1 MAKGGAAAAAK
12 KIFRCTACGQLEARW
27 LGRCSACGEWNTLV
41 EEVGGGKK
49 ASVSVGAGAA
59 PVSAATVEVGE
70 HAPRRES
77 GITELDRVLG
87 GGLVQGSL
95 VLLGGDPGIGKSTLL
110 LQALDGLAR
119 RGAKVLYVSGEESVA
134 QTGLRARRLGVAA
147 KSLLLHSE
155 TSLERILG
163 EIDRCGPQIVAIDSV
178 QTVHTETSDGIPGSV
193 AQVRECAG
201 RLMAFAKGT
210 GTSVILVGHV
220 TKDGSIAGPKTLE
233 HVVDVVLS
241 FEGDGAH
248 DHRVLRG
255 LKNRFGST
263 SEIGVFTMRAE
274 GLAEVQNPS
283 ELFLAER
290 PIGVPGSVVVGS
302 VDGSRPLLAEV
313 QALVAAPAAGIGRRT
328 ATGVDVSRVALLL
341 AVLAERA
348 GLDVL
353 SRDVFVNAAGG
364 VRLAEP
370 AIDLGIALAVAS
382 AERRR
387 PVHSR
392 TVVFGELGLAG
403 EIRGVA
409 LAAER
414 VAEAHKLGF
423 ERVVMPRHNKARI
436 DAPRGVELVGVEHIE
451 RALEVVMG

>member
-1 MAKGGAAAAAK
+1 
-12 KIFRCTACGQLEARW
+12 
-27 LGRCSACGEWNTLV
+27 
-41 EEVGGGKK
+41 
-49 ASVSVGAGAA
+49 
-59 PVSAATVEVGE
+59 
-70 HAPRRES
+70 
-77 GITELDRVLG
+77 
-87 GGLVQGSL
+87 
-95 VLLGGDPGIGKSTLL
+95 
-110 LQALDGLAR
+110 
-119 RGAKVLYVSGEESVA
+119 
-134 QTGLRARRLGVAA
+134 
-147 KSLLLHSE
+147 
-155 TSLERILG
+155 
-163 EIDRCGPQIVAIDSV
+163 
-178 QTVHTETSDGIPGSV
+178 
-193 AQVRECAG
+193 
-201 RLMAFAKGT
+201 MAFAKGT
-210 GTSVILVGHV
+210 GTAVILVGHV
-220 TKDGSIAGPKTLE
+220 TKDGAIAGPKTLE
-233 HVVDVVLS
+233 HVVDVVLA

-263 SEIGVFTMRAE
+263 SEIGVFTMRPE
-274 GLAEVQNPS
+274 GLAEVDNPS

-313 QALVAAPAAGIGRRT
+313 QALVAAPSAGIGRRT

-353 SRDVFVNAAGG
+353 ARDVFVNAAGG

-370 AIDLGIALAVAS
+370 AVDLAVALAVAS

-414 VAEAHKLGF
+414 VAEAQKLGF
-423 ERVVMPRHNKARI
+423 ERVVLPRHNRARI
-436 DAPRGVELVGVEHIE
+436 EAPRGMELVGVDHIE
-451 RALEVVMG
+451 KALELAMG